1 MCSWKGLLDFK
12 SEKTV
17 VFHLLSG
24 QGSASPP
31 FCYFG
36 EPVHKGRALH
46 KLGSICLLP
55 QAHHPLPTL
64 SDRHILPWAPWAV
77 STPTSA
83 TTSSAHTHTHTHQ
96 GALSPQ
102 QKPLVLPTLRG
113 QADRALGETRPG
125 HTLGNSASEP
135 PSAAAQ
141 QAAFVSWSASRC
153 LCWWQVRG

>member
-64 SDRHILPWAPWAV
+64 TDTSCPGPPGPCPHLPLPPPAV
-77 STPTSA
+77 
-83 TTSSAHTHTHTHQ
+83 HTHTHT
-96 GALSPQ
+96 
-102 QKPLVLPTLRG
+102 
-113 QADRALGETRPG
+113 PG
-125 HTLGNSASEP
+125 SSEP
-135 PSAAAQ
+135 PTEAPGAPHSQGPGRQSPGRDTA
-141 QAAFVSWSASRC
+141 WSYTRKFRLRAPLCGRPAGC
-153 LCWWQVRG
+153 LCLLVRLALSLLVAGEGIM